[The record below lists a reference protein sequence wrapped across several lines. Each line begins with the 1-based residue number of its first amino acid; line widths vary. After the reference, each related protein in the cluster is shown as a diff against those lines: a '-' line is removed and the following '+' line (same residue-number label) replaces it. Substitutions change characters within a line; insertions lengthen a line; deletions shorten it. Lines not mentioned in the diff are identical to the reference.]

1 MSSFIFLFDIF
12 FLLNEEISFSDFQSS
27 SPPKKDATTIYTPS
41 SGQKRF
47 NPFMKD
53 NSGSTAMGKN
63 DDDESI
69 YSRTNTSP
77 THKLTPLTPTKSH
90 PLMDLQHTTKPSR
103 GEFMDTTSS
112 SSSSEE
118 SDKESGEMKDDAVV
132 DCGDDEHENKTQDD
146 ELNLPN
152 NNIVENSSIS
162 SSHTQLPAEAD
173 TMTIQQHALDEKNNN
188 TQLNES
194 DDEAEKQQ
202 QRLTVDKVMRRKKS
216 PSRVNNNNNN
226 NIRNN
231 NNRMSYPVTRDR
243 SQPADVM
250 TTSATVMTAS
260 VDRIDGK
267 TGAHK
272 NPINEVIFNTFFFFI
287 N

>member
-1 MSSFIFLFDIF
+1 MRKFCSV
-12 FLLNEEISFSDFQSS
+12 SDFQSS

-53 NSGSTAMGKN
+53 NGGTSGSTAMGKN
-63 DDDESI
+63 DEDESI

-90 PLMDLQHTTKPSR
+90 PLMDLEHTTKQSR

-112 SSSSEE
+112 SSSEE
-118 SDKESGEMKDDAVV
+118 SDDNNNNNNKETTEDSGEMKDDAVV
-132 DCGDDEHENKTQDD
+132 DCGEDEHENKTQDD
-146 ELNLPN
+146 ALNLPN
-152 NNIVENSSIS
+152 NNFVENSPIS
-162 SSHTQLPAEAD
+162 LHTQLPAEAD
-173 TMTIQQHALDEKNNN
+173 SMTIQQHALDEKNNN

-216 PSRVNNNNNN
+216 PSRVNNNNN
-226 NIRNN
+226 IRNN

-243 SQPADVM
+243 SQPADIM

-260 VDRIDGK
+260 MDRIDGK
-267 TGAHK
+267 ATAAK
-272 NPINEVIFNTFFFFI
+272 KISN
-287 N
+287 